1 MAITLSLLLV
11 FLLVRYVLPQVLR
24 AVLGNFVRQ
33 QVHKAQQGGFYP
45 PNAQQPGGYTTQGQG
60 QGQRQGQGYQQDHR
74 EPATKPGQVRV
85 EYVPPTTSASE
96 RKHEF
101 RGGEYVDYEELP

>member
-1 MAITLSLLLV
+1 MGFTLSLLLF

-24 AVLGNFVRQ
+24 VILGGFVRQ

-45 PNAQQPGGYTTQGQG
+45 PPGSQSG
-60 QGQRQGQGYQQDHR
+60 GYQQQSQD
-74 EPATKPGQVRV
+74 EPVTKPGQVRV
-85 EYVPPTTSASE
+85 DYVPPTTSASE

-101 RGGEYVDYEELP
+101 RGGEYVDYEEVS

>member
-11 FLLVRYVLPQVLR
+11 FLLVRFVLPQVLR

-45 PNAQQPGGYTTQGQG
+45 PAGSQDAA
-60 QGQRQGQGYQQDHR
+60 YQVHSQR
-74 EPATKPGQVRV
+74 EPVAQPGQVRV
-85 EYVPPTTSASE
+85 EYVPPTASASE

-101 RGGEYVDYEELP
+101 RGGEYVDYEEVK

>member
-1 MAITLSLLLV
+1 MGFTLSLLLF

-24 AVLGNFVRQ
+24 VVLGGFVRQ
-33 QVHKAQQGGFYP
+33 QVHKAQQGGFYSP
-45 PNAQQPGGYTTQGQG
+45 PGPQAGGYQAPSQG
-60 QGQRQGQGYQQDHR
+60 

-85 EYVPPTTSASE
+85 DYVPPTTSASE

-101 RGGEYVDYEELP
+101 RGGEYVDYEEVK

>member
-1 MAITLSLLLV
+1 MAFTLSLLLF
-11 FLLVRYVLPQVLR
+11 FLLVRFVLPRVLR
-24 AVLGNFVRQ
+24 AVLGGFVRQ

-45 PNAQQPGGYTTQGQG
+45 PAGQPAGGYQGPPQAEPTTK
-60 QGQRQGQGYQQDHR
+60 
-74 EPATKPGQVRV
+74 AGQVRV

-101 RGGEYVDYEELP
+101 RGGEYVDYEEV

>member
-1 MAITLSLLLV
+1 MAFTLSLLLF
-11 FLLVRYVLPQVLR
+11 FLFVRFVLPRVLR
-24 AVLGNFVRQ
+24 AVLSGFVRQ

-45 PNAQQPGGYTTQGQG
+45 PAGANPPGGYQAQS
-60 QGQRQGQGYQQDHR
+60 QQ
-74 EPATKPGQVRV
+74 EPAAQPGQVRV

-101 RGGEYVDYEELP
+101 RGGEYVDYEEVK